1 LSDDFLDLRL
11 WPAKLA
17 CRETYPSSNFVGGAF
32 AVIVD
37 PNIQSEGTCRQFRS
51 FWPEHTSSTNIHGI
65 KYAQTLFVGAA
76 AGTASA
82 VHYFHTF
89 QNGLCYEFD
98 FDFNEENGTGMDLPC
113 SMQWMSDRS
122 ESESMQQFLSQ
133 ISFLTPQL
141 KQAPSERTGRSL
153 LPSIAS
159 FEHSLAEGHLSR
171 SLFGSMLG
179 MIAALPLPHG

>member
-1 LSDDFLDLRL
+1 
-11 WPAKLA
+11 
-17 CRETYPSSNFVGGAF
+17 
-32 AVIVD
+32 
-37 PNIQSEGTCRQFRS
+37 
-51 FWPEHTSSTNIHGI
+51 
-65 KYAQTLFVGAA
+65 
-76 AGTASA
+76 
-82 VHYFHTF
+82 
-89 QNGLCYEFD
+89 
-98 FDFNEENGTGMDLPC
+98 MDLPC

-133 ISFLTPQL
+133 ISFLTPQF

-159 FEHSLAEGHLSR
+159 FELSLAEGHLSR